1 MYIISPM
8 IAPISAGITQSIPID
23 ANGNRFCSKLIKVRM
38 NEMLEIT
45 GGKLANMSKKAGT
58 KVKMMVN
65 R

>member
-1 MYIISPM
+1 M
-8 IAPISAGITQSIPID
+8 IAPIIAGITQSIPIE
-23 ANGNRFCSKLIKVRM
+23 ANGNIFCSKLINVRI
-38 NEMLEIT
+38 NEILEIT